1 MKREFVCERHP
12 ERPIYAREMQ
22 VFKCLNMCRQTGRSC
37 RWQPLHLVVCKYC
50 IAPAKAKLL

>member
-1 MKREFVCERHP
+1 MRVFVCERHP

-22 VFKCLNMCRQTGRSC
+22 VFECLNMYRQTGRCC

-50 IAPAKAKLL
+50 IAPTKAKSL

>member
-1 MKREFVCERHP
+1 MRVFVCERHP

-22 VFKCLNMCRQTGRSC
+22 VFECLNMYRQTDRSR

-50 IAPAKAKLL
+50 IAPTKAKSL